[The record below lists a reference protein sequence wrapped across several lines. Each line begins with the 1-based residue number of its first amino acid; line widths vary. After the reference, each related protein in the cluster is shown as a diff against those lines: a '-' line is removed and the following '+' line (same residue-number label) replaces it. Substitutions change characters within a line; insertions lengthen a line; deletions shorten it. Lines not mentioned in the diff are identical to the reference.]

1 MQKNKIEE
9 MIVKNTIAIRKKN
22 KKTQRDV
29 ANALKVSPGYVGQ
42 VESVNSPSMY
52 TYDQLNKLAI
62 YLECSLKDFMPQE
75 PVKE

>member
-9 MIVKNTIAIRKKN
+9 MIVKNTIATRKKN

-29 ANALKVSPGYVGQ
+29 ANALRVSPGYVGQ

-62 YLECSLKDFMPQE
+62 YLKCSLKDFMPQE
-75 PVKE
+75 PLEE

>member
-9 MIVKNTIAIRKKN
+9 MIVKNTIATRKKN

-29 ANALKVSPGYVGQ
+29 ANALRVSPGYVGQ

-62 YLECSLKDFMPQE
+62 YLKCSLKDFMPQE
-75 PVKE
+75 PLEG